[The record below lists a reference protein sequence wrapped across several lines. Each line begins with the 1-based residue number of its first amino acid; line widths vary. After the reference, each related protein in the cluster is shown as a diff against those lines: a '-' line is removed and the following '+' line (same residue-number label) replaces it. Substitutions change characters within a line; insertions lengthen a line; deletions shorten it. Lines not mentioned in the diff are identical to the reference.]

1 MSSFINAMDYILL
14 KINMEKIHIL
24 SMKKMLTI
32 ISILMLMKN
41 HYLQKVT
48 MSILLYIVIMMKK
61 NFLKI

>member
-24 SMKKMLTI
+24 SMKMLTI

>member
-24 SMKKMLTI
+24 SMKMLTI
-32 ISILMLMKN
+32 ISILMSMKN

>member
-1 MSSFINAMDYILL
+1 MDYILL

-24 SMKKMLTI
+24 SMKMLTI
-32 ISILMLMKN
+32 ISILMSMKN